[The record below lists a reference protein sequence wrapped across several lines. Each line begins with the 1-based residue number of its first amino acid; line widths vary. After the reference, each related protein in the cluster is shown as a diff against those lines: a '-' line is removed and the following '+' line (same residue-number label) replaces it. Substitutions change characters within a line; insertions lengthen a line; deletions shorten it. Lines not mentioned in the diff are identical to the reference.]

1 MTVSVTAGI
10 AGIKVKPMDDL
21 VRMKT
26 GFELI
31 TDINQEIARLCVEK
45 NVLTSE
51 YNAKLTEIDERLD
64 MLRSTKA
71 EISQEMAGIGG
82 NQ

>member
-1 MTVSVTAGI
+1 
-10 AGIKVKPMDDL
+10 MDDL

-31 TDINQEIARLCVEK
+31 TDINQEITRLCVEK
-45 NVLTSE
+45 NILTSE
-51 YNAKLTEIDERLD
+51 YNSKLMEIDERLD
-64 MLRSTKA
+64 MLRSTRA
-71 EISQEMAGIGG
+71 EISLEMTGLGG

>member
-1 MTVSVTAGI
+1 
-10 AGIKVKPMDDL
+10 MDDL

-31 TDINQEIARLCVEK
+31 TDINQEISRLCVEK
-45 NVLTSE
+45 NILTSE
-51 YNAKLTEIDERLD
+51 YNAKLMEIDERLD
-64 MLRSTKA
+64 MLRSTRA
-71 EISQEMAGIGG
+71 EISLEMTGLGG